1 VTPNLPA
8 LELEC
13 MKVLWRMQ
21 SATVAQVRSALP
33 RPLAYTT
40 IMTVLQRMSAKG
52 VVERRKNGR
61 AFVYSAVLDLDA
73 ARHAA
78 LAGVLA
84 NLFENDR
91 EALLRYISGMRRG
104 AGPHLPVP
112 RGRTKAPAREV
123 VAPYIDETLL

>member
-1 VTPNLPA
+1 MTASLPS

-13 MKVLWRMQ
+13 MKVLWRMDA
-21 SATVAQVRSALP
+21 ATVAQVRSALS

-52 VVERRKNGR
+52 VVQRRKNGR

-73 ARHAA
+73 ARQAA
-78 LAGVLA
+78 VAGVLA

-91 EALLRYISGMRRG
+91 EALVRYIGGMRRTTNPRTP
-104 AGPHLPVP
+104 ARAKAKVPV
-112 RGRTKAPAREV
+112 REV

>member
-1 VTPNLPA
+1 MTPTLPS

-61 AFVYSAVLDLDA
+61 AFVYSAVLDLDSARQA
-73 ARHAA
+73 AV
-78 LAGVLA
+78 AGVLA

-91 EALLRYISGMRRG
+91 EAFVRYIGGMRRG
-104 AGPHLPVP
+104 TSP
-112 RGRTKAPAREV
+112 RIKARSAAREP
-123 VAPYIDETLL
+123 VAPQIDESLL

>member
-1 VTPNLPA
+1 MTANLPS

-13 MKVLWRMQ
+13 MKVLWRMP

-61 AFVYSAVLDLDA
+61 AFVYSAVLDLDSARQA
-73 ARHAA
+73 AVAR
-78 LAGVLA
+78 VLA

-91 EALLRYISGMRRG
+91 EALLRYLGGMRRTTSSRP
-104 AGPHLPVP
+104 AT
-112 RGRTKAPAREV
+112 RAKSKAPVREV